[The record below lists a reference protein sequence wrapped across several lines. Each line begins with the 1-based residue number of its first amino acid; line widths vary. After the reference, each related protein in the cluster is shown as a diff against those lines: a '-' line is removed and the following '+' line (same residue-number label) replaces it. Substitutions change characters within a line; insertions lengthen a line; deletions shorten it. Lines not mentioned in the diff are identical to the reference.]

1 MTDEFKSISVE
12 SQPSDMDDDFT
23 PDVDEQQ
30 EFAQSNNYEQS
41 GFETDSDEKRFS
53 ISALWQNLRRAF
65 LPTYGERAEQ
75 VVRRVSHLS
84 RTIESSPDSPTN
96 YVLRGELYLET
107 GDYTAAASDF
117 RTALDLAT
125 ARVENEDWG
134 IIAQAMQDRAQ
145 EGLAEAERHTL

>member
-12 SQPSDMDDDFT
+12 SQSSDMDDDFIA
-23 PDVDEQQ
+23 DVDEQRK
-30 EFAQSNNYEQS
+30 FALSSDDELAF
-41 GFETDSDEKRFS
+41 GTDSDEKRFS

-65 LPTYGERAEQ
+65 LPTNGERAEQ
-75 VVRRVSHLS
+75 VARRINHLS
-84 RTIESSPDSPTN
+84 SAIESSPDSPTN

-107 GDYTAAASDF
+107 GDYSSAATDF
-117 RTALDLAT
+117 RNALELAT